1 MWIVGSGENINMWND
16 NWLDDTLLSVL
27 DLPNMLASSLLGK
40 MSSLISNG
48 QWDLPQGLLSIPLV
62 VDHILNNIIPSSPLQ
77 DQLVWLHSTDGDLS
91 LKQAY
96 AFLHPS
102 VSALPWATLIW

>member
-48 QWDLPQGLLSIPLV
+48 Q
-62 VDHILNNIIPSSPLQ
+62 
-77 DQLVWLHSTDGDLS
+77 
-91 LKQAY
+91 
-96 AFLHPS
+96 
-102 VSALPWATLIW
+102 